1 MKKILFYIA
10 FPFLAMA
17 SFSACGGKTAA
28 SSEDNADANATKEAE
43 VSDVTLT
50 DAQVRQLK
58 ITIGEM
64 PEYQFSGRIE
74 ANGTL
79 AVMPQSVANVSPFSG
94 ANVRKILVREGQE
107 VARGQVLAILTHP
120 DLLDLQGRY
129 LDAYNRLL
137 YVAQEY
143 KRQQKLYQA
152 HVGSGK
158 DYQQI
163 FSEYRTLQ
171 GQLRT
176 TGAQLRMMGINPGLV
191 AKGKT
196 VSSIAL
202 RAPIR
207 GTVEQIQAA
216 TGQYVDNQLPM
227 FKIVNFDH
235 VYADLLVFEK
245 DLPSIKVGQQVDF
258 VLKSAGGARYT
269 GKVYSIG
276 KIFDSEP
283 KAAHVRAT
291 IQGPNQ
297 GWVEGL
303 YLCGKVATDVVRRRA
318 LSSDGMVEEN
328 GKAYAFT
335 VTRQKG
341 TWTFHPVR
349 IEKGREEND
358 YVEVKQ
364 ENNRLSHAQF
374 ALTGAYYI
382 LSEMKKAETG
392 EED

>member
-17 SFSACGGKTAA
+17 SFSACGDKTAA

-191 AKGKT
+191 AKG
-196 VSSIAL
+196 
-202 RAPIR
+202 
-207 GTVEQIQAA
+207 
-216 TGQYVDNQLPM
+216 
-227 FKIVNFDH
+227 
-235 VYADLLVFEK
+235 
-245 DLPSIKVGQQVDF
+245 
-258 VLKSAGGARYT
+258 
-269 GKVYSIG
+269 
-276 KIFDSEP
+276 
-283 KAAHVRAT
+283 
-291 IQGPNQ
+291 
-297 GWVEGL
+297 
-303 YLCGKVATDVVRRRA
+303 
-318 LSSDGMVEEN
+318 
-328 GKAYAFT
+328 
-335 VTRQKG
+335 
-341 TWTFHPVR
+341 
-349 IEKGREEND
+349 
-358 YVEVKQ
+358 
-364 ENNRLSHAQF
+364 
-374 ALTGAYYI
+374 
-382 LSEMKKAETG
+382 
-392 EED
+392 

>member
-1 MKKILFYIA
+1 
-10 FPFLAMA
+10 
-17 SFSACGGKTAA
+17 
-28 SSEDNADANATKEAE
+28 
-43 VSDVTLT
+43 
-50 DAQVRQLK
+50 
-58 ITIGEM
+58 
-64 PEYQFSGRIE
+64 
-74 ANGTL
+74 
-79 AVMPQSVANVSPFSG
+79 
-94 ANVRKILVREGQE
+94 
-107 VARGQVLAILTHP
+107 
-120 DLLDLQGRY
+120 
-129 LDAYNRLL
+129 
-137 YVAQEY
+137 
-143 KRQQKLYQA
+143 
-152 HVGSGK
+152 
-158 DYQQI
+158 
-163 FSEYRTLQ
+163 
-171 GQLRT
+171 
-176 TGAQLRMMGINPGLV
+176 MMGINPGLV

-258 VLKSAGGARYT
+258 VLKSAGGARFT

-291 IQGPNQ
+291 IQGPKQ

-318 LSSDGMVEEN
+318 LRSDGMVEVN